1 MNSRPLR
8 ISSIG
13 DEGNNWG
20 YNFSIIKQ
28 IPKNNIDKIKSIQTE
43 ENDNELDE
51 YIRYE
56 NYNY

>member
-13 DEGNNWG
+13 DEGNHWG

-28 IPKNNIDKIKSIQTE
+28 IPKDNLDKTKGIQAE
-43 ENDNELDE
+43 ENNDELDE
-51 YIRYE
+51 YTCP
-56 NYNY
+56 